1 MSEPHVAAP
10 DHAEVRILPPLLLLG
25 SILLGVALH
34 WLWPLGFAAGAGWRV
49 LVGLALLAVGIGA
62 GAWTIVWMRR
72 TKQDPDPRKPSPELI
87 LGGPFRYSRNPIYVG
102 MALVQAGVGIAL
114 GNAWVLLL
122 LPPTL
127 LVLARGVIEKE
138 EAYLAR
144 KFGAAYADYRAR
156 VRRWI

>member
-1 MSEPHVAAP
+1 MSESHAAAP

-25 SILLGVALH
+25 SILLGVVLH
-34 WLWPLGFAAGAGWRV
+34 WLWPLGFAAGGGVRV
-49 LVGLALLAVGIGA
+49 LVGLALLGA
-62 GAWTIVWMRR
+62 GIAAAAWSIVWMRR
-72 TKQDPDPRKPSPELI
+72 TKQDPDPREPTPELI
-87 LGGPFRYSRNPIYVG
+87 LGGPFRFSRNPIYVG
-102 MALVQAGVGIAL
+102 MALVQTGVGIAL

-127 LVLARGVIEKE
+127 LVLVRGVIEKE